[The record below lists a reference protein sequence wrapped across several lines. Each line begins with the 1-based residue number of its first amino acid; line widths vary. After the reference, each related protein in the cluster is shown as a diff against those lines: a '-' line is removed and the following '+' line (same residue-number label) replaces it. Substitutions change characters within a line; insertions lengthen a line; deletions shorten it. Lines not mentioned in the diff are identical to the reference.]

1 MGEGVYRPGSG
12 PWTNW
17 PNTHPMGR
25 IRCSS
30 MKVTLADSL
39 GTCFGVRDAIHE
51 ALDERFRGRLTV
63 VGQLVHN
70 PQVVD
75 QLDDHGVRRVDSAD
89 ADIDTPNVM
98 ITAHGAPASM
108 KQKLHDRGFTVYDA
122 SCPLV
127 VRVHKAVARL
137 VSKGFHPVVIGQ
149 EGHVEV
155 RGIVGDLEHYTVIG
169 DFADLD
175 QLAGH
180 ARIGIVC
187 QTTQQVSFVDQL
199 VAALRERF
207 PAMEIEFIDTICKPT
222 KDRQVAVDK
231 LAREADLMIVVGGY
245 NSSNTKKLKKR
256 CEEIGVEVYHVERP
270 ADLKPEWFV
279 GKQHVG
285 ITAGTS
291 TPEGVIAEMYDAIKS
306 M

>member
-1 MGEGVYRPGSG
+1 
-12 PWTNW
+12 
-17 PNTHPMGR
+17 
-25 IRCSS
+25 

-39 GTCFGVRDAIHE
+39 GTCFGVRDAIQE

-70 PQVVD
+70 PQVVE
-75 QLDDHGVRRVDSAD
+75 QLDRHGVRRVDTAD
-89 ADIDTPNVM
+89 DPIDTPNVM

-108 KQKLHDRGFTVYDA
+108 KQQLHERGYTVFDA

-155 RGIVGDLEHYTVIG
+155 RGIVGDLAEYTIIG
-169 DFADLD
+169 DVPDVEK
-175 QLAGH
+175 LAG
-180 ARIGIVC
+180 RTRVGIVC
-187 QTTQQVSFVDQL
+187 QTTQQVTFVDRL
-199 VAALRERF
+199 VDAIRARF
-207 PAMEIEFIDTICKPT
+207 PALEIEFVDTICKPT
-222 KDRQVAVDK
+222 KDRQVAVEK
-231 LAREADLMIVVGGY
+231 LAREVDLMIVVGGY

-256 CEEIGVEVYHVERP
+256 CEEIGVEVHHVERP
-270 ADLKPEWFV
+270 ADLDPAWFR
-279 GKQHVG
+279 GKHHVG

-291 TPEGVIAEMYDAIKS
+291 TPENVIAEMYDAIRKL
-306 M
+306 

>member
-1 MGEGVYRPGSG
+1 
-12 PWTNW
+12 
-17 PNTHPMGR
+17 
-25 IRCSS
+25 

-39 GTCFGVRDAIHE
+39 GTCFGVRDAINE

-75 QLDDHGVRRVDSAD
+75 RLDQHGVRRVNDAD
-89 ADIDTPNVM
+89 AAIDTPNVM
-98 ITAHGAPASM
+98 ITAHGAPESM

-137 VSKGFHPVVIGQ
+137 QSKGYHPVVLGQ

-155 RGIVGDLEHYTVIG
+155 RGIVGDLAEYTVLGNFG
-169 DFADLD
+169 DIERLD
-175 QLAGH
+175 G
-180 ARIGIVC
+180 RDKIGIVC
-187 QTTQQVSFVDQL
+187 QTTLQVTFGEAMVT
-199 VAALRERF
+199 AIRERF
-207 PAMEIEFIDTICKPT
+207 PALEIEFVDTICKPT
-222 KDRQVAVDK
+222 KDRQVAVEK
-231 LAREADLMIVVGGY
+231 LAREADLMIVVGGH
-245 NSSNTKKLKKR
+245 NSSNTKKLKRR

-270 ADLKPEWFV
+270 AELDPSWFV
-279 GKQHVG
+279 GKEHVG

-291 TPEGVIAEMYDAIKS
+291 TPEDVIAEMYDAIKS